1 MCTRGRWGRPMTE
14 LCRGCLGG
22 AKDTMMSVAAR
33 NRLTLVSYRLPVRF
47 SVTKGKLEVKP
58 SAGGLAT
65 ALSSCFGEDGAFH
78 PELRWVGVSDISEEK
93 FRRAERDRSSED
105 RLTSLQPVFLDPRVG
120 DLFYNGFCNSVLWP
134 LFHYFP
140 SFVVYDETYFSAYR
154 KANQVMADE
163 IVASYQEGDIIWI
176 HDYHFMLLPGMLRRR
191 IPQVCIGFFMHI
203 PFPSYELFRVL
214 PRNWQREILSGLMGA
229 DVVGFHTADY
239 ATHFTEALLRTLRI
253 EAATEGVSYQSRTVK
268 VKSYP
273 ISIDFRR
280 FSEMAQSASVQKEVT
295 RIRERFGG
303 SKLILS
309 VDRLDYT
316 KAIVNRLESFEIFL
330 KLNPKY
336 RGKATYILLLVPT
349 RDAILKYRENK
360 LIVETLI
367 GRINGLYGTL
377 TWTPIIY
384 QYRSLDFPKLV
395 GLYSASHIALIT
407 PVRDGMN
414 LVAKEFIACRPESDG
429 VLILSDAAGSA
440 NELQQAI
447 IVNPFD
453 RHEIA
458 EALRLAMEQSPEEQR
473 QRVQAMQEHLRQYDV
488 RRWVE
493 EYLYS
498 LAPEVTV

>member
-1 MCTRGRWGRPMTE
+1 M
-14 LCRGCLGG
+14 
-22 AKDTMMSVAAR
+22 K

-47 SVTKGKLEVKP
+47 SVAAGRLEVKQ
-58 SAGGLAT
+58 STGGLAT
-65 ALSSCFGEDGAFH
+65 ALSSYFDEEGSH
-78 PELRWVGVSDISEEK
+78 SHELRWMGVCDISEEK
-93 FRRAERDRSSED
+93 YRSAQRDPSAGD
-105 RLTSLQPVFLDPRVG
+105 RLNSLHPVFIESRVG

-140 SFVVYDETYFSAYR
+140 SFVVYDDTYFAAYR
-154 KANQVMADE
+154 KANQVVADE
-163 IVASYQEGDIIWI
+163 ILATYREGDIIWI

-191 IPQVCIGFFMHI
+191 IPEVCIGFFLHI

-214 PRNWQREILSGLMGA
+214 PRNWQREIMSGLLGA

-239 ATHFTEALLRTLRI
+239 TMHFRESLSRTLHLKV
-253 EAATEGVSYQSRTVK
+253 TPEGVPYQGRTVRMRPF
-268 VKSYP
+268 P
-273 ISIDFRR
+273 IGIDFRR
-280 FSEMAQSASVQKEVT
+280 FSEVANTSAVRKEVQK
-295 RIRERFGG
+295 IRERFRA
-303 SKLILS
+303 SKLVLS

-316 KAIVNRLESFEIFL
+316 KAIVNRLESFELFL

-336 RGKATYILLLVPT
+336 REKATYLLLLVPT
-349 RDAILKYRENK
+349 RDSILKYRENK

-377 TWTPIIY
+377 NWTPIIY

-395 GLYSASHIALIT
+395 ALYGASHIALIT
-407 PVRDGMN
+407 PLRDGMN
-414 LVAKEFIACRPESDG
+414 LVAKEFVASRPEADG
-429 VLILSDAAGSA
+429 VLILSDAAGCA

-458 EALRLAMEQSPEEQR
+458 EAIRLAMEQPLEDQR
-473 QRVQAMQEHLRQYDV
+473 RRIQAMQEHLHHHDV

-493 EYLYS
+493 EFLMS
-498 LAPEVTV
+498 LEPQLSP